1 MAESK
6 YMGSA
11 TTLKPVFRSKKT
23 YLSYARKHL
32 KIMKCKDVNYLKYFE
47 KQCREKIENREI
59 APEKTRVDRDYLTM
73 YDNLLTA
80 TVYRL
85 NELRC

>member
-6 YMGSA
+6 HVGSKN
-11 TTLKPVFRSKKT
+11 TLKPVFRSKKT

-47 KQCREKIENREI
+47 KDCCEKIKNREI
-59 APEKTRVDRDYLTM
+59 SPEKTCVDRDYFTM
-73 YDNLLTA
+73 YA
-80 TVYRL
+80 TLQQAAVIRL
-85 NELRC
+85 HELI